1 MAYFQLSGQLQLA
14 TLIAQSAYQR
24 CKSRGG
30 HY

>member
-1 MAYFQLSGQLQLA
+1 MQLA